1 MTATDRQPA
10 THTRRATPVAVITA
24 GHGPE
29 ILLVHGGA
37 SPSTTWGSLAPL
49 TARWT
54 LILMHRRGYPPS
66 PPEQGEGHDFDV
78 DADDIAELLTN
89 RPHLVAHSYGA
100 LGALIAAE
108 RLPESVRSMTL
119 IEPALHNLVPRD
131 PLVARF
137 EQIGND
143 VLTHGLETDSATL
156 REFLRIAGAT
166 DVTDG
171 PLPDHVARGV
181 RRAHGS
187 RPPGDARIDLAVI
200 RNAEI
205 PTLVASGGHNEAI
218 ERICDAASLQLGGER
233 LVLSGAGHFVMRTA
247 GFANRLERFLASA
260 RHDAEGAER

>member
-1 MTATDRQPA
+1 MSAADRKPA
-10 THTRRATPVAVITA
+10 THVRHPPPIAVITA

-49 TARWT
+49 RARWT

-66 PPEQGEGHDFDV
+66 PSEQGEGHDFDV
-78 DADDIAELLTN
+78 DADDIAGLLTT
-89 RPHLVAHSYGA
+89 RPHIVAHSYGA
-100 LGALIAAE
+100 LGALIAAA

-131 PLVARF
+131 PVVARF

-143 VLTHGLETDSATL
+143 VLAHGLETDPATL

-166 DVTDG
+166 EVTDG

-187 RPPGDARIDLAVI
+187 RPPGDAEIDLAAI
-200 RNAEI
+200 RNAKI
-205 PTLVASGGHNEAI
+205 PTFVASGGHNEAI
-218 ERICDAASLQLGGER
+218 ERICETTALQLDSER
-233 LVLSGAGHFVMRTA
+233 LILPGAGHFVMRAA
-247 GFANRLERFLASA
+247 GFTKRLEHFLASA
-260 RHDAEGAER
+260 GHGAETEQ